1 MKRFRTTRFNRLSP
15 PAATPTQAAVAP
27 APRKP
32 SVLAV
37 VLIWVMVVFFT
48 IPSDIFTADKN
59 AYYAV
64 SSFSRS
70 IRLILLTVST
80 AILLSRLAMAKQ
92 VMRHMNRYFT
102 VFLILVPLSY
112 FWSIR
117 PSSTLARYVSVLSVF
132 EVCLALFV
140 AGTHSQQF
148 QRVLRP
154 IVTLILCGSLVF
166 GMLAPDLAIE
176 HGLDNSTRNAW
187 HGLIVQKNAFGTF
200 ASFGVILWA
209 HAWLARQVPAWQ
221 GLLFGGSSLA
231 CLILSRSTTSLFAT
245 VFAVIFLLLLMRS
258 GPALRRYMP
267 YLVGLF
273 TATILTYAIA
283 VLRLI
288 PGVDLLFK
296 PISLIT
302 GKDTT
307 FSARSTIWEI
317 IKEHIRYDS
326 YFGSGYGAYWVGP
339 DPTSPSYIFL
349 SRMYFYPSESHN
361 GYLEVAN
368 DLGYVGLC
376 VLLGYMITFIRQ
388 SLQLMKVDRAQ
399 AALYLGLFFVQA
411 IANLSES
418 YWFQANS
425 GFVYIFMT
433 LTTVALARSLQL
445 QSPQPQPAP
454 RPRIPAPARRRAPFG
469 LRRPA

>member
-1 MKRFRTTRFNRLSP
+1 
-15 PAATPTQAAVAP
+15 
-27 APRKP
+27 
-32 SVLAV
+32 
-37 VLIWVMVVFFT
+37 
-48 IPSDIFTADKN
+48 
-59 AYYAV
+59 
-64 SSFSRS
+64 
-70 IRLILLTVST
+70 
-80 AILLSRLAMAKQ
+80 
-92 VMRHMNRYFT
+92 
-102 VFLILVPLSY
+102 
-112 FWSIR
+112 
-117 PSSTLARYVSVLSVF
+117 
-132 EVCLALFV
+132 
-140 AGTHSQQF
+140 
-148 QRVLRP
+148 
-154 IVTLILCGSLVF
+154 
-166 GMLAPDLAIE
+166 
-176 HGLDNSTRNAW
+176 
-187 HGLIVQKNAFGTF
+187 
-200 ASFGVILWA
+200 
-209 HAWLARQVPAWQ
+209 
-221 GLLFGGSSLA
+221 
-231 CLILSRSTTSLFAT
+231 
-245 VFAVIFLLLLMRS
+245 VIFLLLLLRS

-339 DPTSPSYIFL
+339 DPTSPSYVFL

-388 SLQLMKVDRAQ
+388 SLQLMKVDRVQ
-399 AALYLGLFFVQA
+399 ASLYLVLFFVQA

-425 GFVYIFMT
+425 GFVFIFMT

-445 QSPQPQPAP
+445 SLQTPQPQTPQPQSAP
-454 RPRIPAPARRRAPFG
+454 LPRVHAPVRRRAPFG